1 MRPGSGPGNRG
12 VLLPGGEEHRAQVL
26 VCAGLDRDCGGPH
39 RRGLYGVPCP
49 APGQH
54 GPACLQRD
62 ERLPGPCHRPV
73 PAPEKPVVSE
83 KTDPKIAKRTPGK
96 CGVHKTV
103 DSYSSLHGCGC
114 SCFFLIYDNME
125 PNKSTNCIFMRC
137 CLSGLKCQY
146 SKYTSIFGGYKR

>member
-1 MRPGSGPGNRG
+1 MHRSGNQAMAGRKPGA
-12 VLLPGGEEHRAQVL
+12 GGYL
-26 VCAGLDRDCGGPH
+26 
-39 RRGLYGVPCP
+39 RRSVRYKKGT
-49 APGQH
+49 
-54 GPACLQRD
+54 R
-62 ERLPGPCHRPV
+62 
-73 PAPEKPVVSE
+73 
-83 KTDPKIAKRTPGK
+83 K

>member
-1 MRPGSGPGNRG
+1 MKDFGNR
-12 VLLPGGEEHRAQVL
+12 VVDSFFSSTL
-26 VCAGLDRDCGGPH
+26 
-39 RRGLYGVPCP
+39 
-49 APGQH
+49 
-54 GPACLQRD
+54 
-62 ERLPGPCHRPV
+62 HRPRFAKHSN
-73 PAPEKPVVSE
+73 PPDFRLTIQYSTDAPPEKAGHFQNPL
-83 KTDPKIAKRTPGK
+83 AGK

>member
-1 MRPGSGPGNRG
+1 MHKSS
-12 VLLPGGEEHRAQVL
+12 LL
-26 VCAGLDRDCGGPH
+26 
-39 RRGLYGVPCP
+39 
-49 APGQH
+49 
-54 GPACLQRD
+54 
-62 ERLPGPCHRPV
+62 
-73 PAPEKPVVSE
+73 
-83 KTDPKIAKRTPGK
+83 K

-146 SKYTSIFGGYKR
+146 SKYASIFGGYKR